1 MITVTND
8 VKDFIENQT
17 GEILI
22 YGAGNSG
29 YWVGHYL
36 NRCEIEFSGYIDNN
50 ELYCGALCQEK
61 PVYQPQ
67 KLSEYKG
74 RNLRLIISPRLYESI
89 LSDIMFSGRKYGF
102 HALCLVP
109 RFMHFS
115 LKQEVY
121 DINHFLGYFRRG
133 LYKKDTPTI
142 ISNDCVS
149 GEIYNLM
156 DMPMLSPT
164 INTYIAPSD
173 FLKLCK
179 DPERYF
185 DIEGKELFYNV
196 LPIGDEPED
205 CKRGLPAIKVDDI
218 TITFA
223 HTEGKSEELV
233 ERWNMMRK
241 RINWDNL
248 IFIFRINHMAVP
260 EEFIRD
266 FAKLKRKKLIM
277 NYGANGVIYRDIE
290 QLFFSEYILGKERA
304 VENSFELLEWL
315 NKEAPEQEDDE

>member
-36 NRCEIEFSGYIDNN
+36 NRCGIEFSGYIDSN
-50 ELYCGALCQEK
+50 ELYCGALCQGK

-74 RNLRLIISPRLYESI
+74 RNFRLIISPRLYESV
-89 LSDIMFSGRKYGF
+89 LSDVMFSGRKYEF
-102 HALCLVP
+102 HALCFVP
-109 RFMHFS
+109 RFMHFIS
-115 LKQEVY
+115 KKEVY
-121 DINHFLGYFRRG
+121 DINHFLGYFRRR
-133 LYKKDTPTI
+133 LYKKDNPTI
-142 ISNDCVS
+142 ISNDCVA
-149 GEIYNLM
+149 GHIYYLM

-164 INTYIAPSD
+164 INIYIPPYD

-179 DPERYF
+179 DPGRYF
-185 DIEGKELFYNV
+185 DLDGKELFYNV
-196 LPIGDEPED
+196 LPLGDEPED
-205 CKRGLPAIKVDDI
+205 CKRGLPAIKIDDI

-223 HTEGKSEELV
+223 HVNGKSEELV

-241 RINWDNL
+241 RINWNN
-248 IFIFRINHMAVP
+248 IIYIFRVNHIAVP
-260 EEFIRD
+260 EDFIRD
-266 FAKLKRKKLIM
+266 FAKLKGKKLII
-277 NYGANGVIYRDIE
+277 NHGANGVIYRDIE
-290 QLFFSEYILGKERA
+290 QLFFSECIFGGHRA
-304 VENSFELLEWL
+304 IENSFDILEWL
-315 NKEAPEQEDDE
+315 NQEDT